1 MKNDR
6 PWRKARPLRAWL
18 VCLAAL
24 VWSGPSAASANALT
38 GLWRIEIVDGPS
50 KGDHGQ
56 IRLTPTGPGVYAGEM
71 RFTDSRTDIT
81 ADEQCVIR
89 TRDDAVEVRCQ
100 TDQLGWLPDNFDLT
114 RTGPDELRGPH
125 ISAVSGEAVFRRLR
139 DADLLS

>member
-1 MKNDR
+1 MSTSR
-6 PWRKARPLRAWL
+6 ISLLAPHRRAIL
-18 VCLAAL
+18 CFLAAL
-24 VWSGPSAASANALT
+24 LCFAPSAALANALT
-38 GLWRIEIVDGPS
+38 GVWRIEIVDGPS

-56 IRLTPTGPGVYAGEM
+56 IRLTPTGPGVYSGEM

-89 TRDDAVEVRCQ
+89 MQHDAVEVRCQ
-100 TDQLGWLPDNFDLT
+100 TDEPGWLPDDFDLT

-139 DADLLS
+139 DPELLS